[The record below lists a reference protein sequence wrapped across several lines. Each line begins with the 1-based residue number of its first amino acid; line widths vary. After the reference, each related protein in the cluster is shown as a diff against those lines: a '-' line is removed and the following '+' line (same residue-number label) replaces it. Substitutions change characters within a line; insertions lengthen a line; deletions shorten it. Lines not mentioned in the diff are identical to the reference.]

1 MKATLQIKEK
11 STGKTAPFFV
21 LEVTA
26 RSAADEV
33 SDSPVEL
40 DENYFGGRHKGKRG
54 HRAAGKVVVFGIL
67 KRHDKIYTVVVNNT
81 KTETLSS
88 VIKQKIMPDSTVHTD
103 SLSSCCKPDVNGSP
117 YHCIN
122 LAKAFADRQNH
133 IDGVENFW
141 NQVKRVLHKY
151 NGINR

>member
-54 HRAAGKVVVFGIL
+54 R
-67 KRHDKIYTVVVNNT
+67 RVVVNNT